1 MQRARLRTSSRI
13 TAWERDLAL
22 RREEEEEEE
31 EEGGGGRG
39 METASDIFMLKS
51 LCFVL

>member
-1 MQRARLRTSSRI
+1 LLRARLHTSSRI

-31 EEGGGGRG
+31 EGGGGGG